1 MKNILILL
9 VFVIPSS
16 VFSQTYQW
24 FNPATS
30 TTDVIDGRGWH
41 QDLASPYDR
50 FPASAEKVLRP
61 AVWNLSRNSAG
72 EYIGF
77 TTNSSSVVVRYVV
90 KGSQSMPHMPAT
102 GVAGVDLYAMDVQGD
117 WRWAKGSWKFGDTI
131 EYRFNNMKLS
141 QETEEFRLYL
151 PLYTSVQWME
161 IGVPKNQLFT
171 AKTIN
176 NEKPIVA
183 YGTSIMHG
191 ACASRPGLAWTNILG
206 RKLNSN
212 IINLGFSGNGQLED
226 AAIDLINTIDAKM
239 YILDCMPNL
248 TLRKEFPAEEVE
260 KRIRKAVSTLQKN
273 HPGVPIILAEHC
285 SGIAGMNMDSVMAS
299 RYIEVSELSSN
310 VFQKM
315 KKEGIKNIYQLTAKE
330 IGFDTEST
338 VDGTHPND
346 IGMMKYATAYEKI
359 IRKIK

>member
-1 MKNILILL
+1 MKKFFLLIL
-9 VFVIPSS
+9 
-16 VFSQTYQW
+16 FSLPLILFAQQFQW

-30 TTDVIDGRGWH
+30 TTAVIDGRGWH
-41 QDLASPYDR
+41 KELASPYDR
-50 FPASAEKVLRP
+50 FPASAEKNLRP

-72 EYIGF
+72 EYISF
-77 TTNSSSVVVRYVV
+77 ATNSSTIVVKYVV

-102 GVAGVDLYAMDVQGD
+102 GVAGVDLYALDVQGD
-117 WRWAKGSWKFGDTI
+117 WRWTKGTWKFGDTI

-141 QETEEFRLYL
+141 QEKEDFRLYL

-161 IGVPKNQLFT
+161 IGVPKGQTFT
-171 AKTIN
+171 AKAIS

-191 ACASRPGLAWTNILG
+191 ACASRPGLAWTNMLG
-206 RKLNSN
+206 RILNSK

-226 AAIDLINTIDAKM
+226 AVIDLINTIDAKM

-248 TLRKEFPAEEVE
+248 TLRKEFPVEEVE

-299 RYIEVSELSSN
+299 RYNEVSELSAN

-315 KKEGIKNIYQLTAKE
+315 KKEGIKNIYQLTSKE

-346 IGMMKYATAYEKI
+346 IGMMKYAAAYEKI
-359 IRKIK
+359 IKKIK